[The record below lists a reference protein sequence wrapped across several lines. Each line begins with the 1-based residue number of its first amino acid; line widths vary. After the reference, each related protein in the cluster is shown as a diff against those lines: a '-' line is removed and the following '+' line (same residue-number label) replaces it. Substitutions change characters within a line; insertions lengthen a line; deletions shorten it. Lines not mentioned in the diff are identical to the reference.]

1 MGLQN
6 TCAAGSFGAGAG
18 GGWLRSAS
26 QGESAAWPVTES
38 FSAFRRFLSPS
49 MIFEIFSEYWAF
61 DTKWGSLFDLSKLTS
76 IRLGIGRSRWGH
88 GRCGGGVRAGAQ
100 ALRRQEDKA
109 LHPSPH
115 TAEALVPSWQESR
128 RMYSLFRRM
137 REISPLPGNVCP
149 KCMLFEIK
157 MATSSSYASI
167 SGRNRAIQD
176 TWRAN
181 LAAKGPFS
189 RRGTRNHAWREDV
202 ASAARPFRGSGPH
215 SLAER
220 ALRPVVHAWL
230 ACRMC
235 GPPAIGAHKMRGS
248 PNRT

>member
-1 MGLQN
+1 MACDGILFCFS
-6 TCAAGSFGAGAG
+6 T
-18 GGWLRSAS
+18 LL
-26 QGESAAWPVTES
+26 ESIND
-38 FSAFRRFLSPS
+38 FRDIL
-49 MIFEIFSEYWAF
+49 
-61 DTKWGSLFDLSKLTS
+61 GV
-76 IRLGIGRSRWGH
+76 LGIRHEMGVFVRSFKTYLDSFRDWTLPMGP
-88 GRCGGGVRAGAQ
+88 RTMWWR
-100 ALRRQEDKA
+100 
-109 LHPSPH
+109 
-115 TAEALVPSWQESR
+115 R

-181 LAAKGPFS
+181 LAAKAPFS
-189 RRGTRNHAWREDV
+189 RRAAQNHAWREET
-202 ASAARPFRGSGPH
+202 ASAARLFRGSGPH

>member
-1 MGLQN
+1 M
-6 TCAAGSFGAGAG
+6 
-18 GGWLRSAS
+18 
-26 QGESAAWPVTES
+26 
-38 FSAFRRFLSPS
+38 
-49 MIFEIFSEYWAF
+49 
-61 DTKWGSLFDLSKLTS
+61 FDLSKLTS

-181 LAAKGPFS
+181 LAAKAPFS
-189 RRGTRNHAWREDV
+189 RRAAQNHAWREET
-202 ASAARPFRGSGPH
+202 ASAARLFRGSGPH